1 MIHKDGRRH
10 QWEKNR
16 EAEGVELNEEKSAAL
31 TDVTKE
37 IRKRISKKDF
47 CGEQSTVSPNPGL
60 CSDPQQLLK
69 SLLQRQRQCPK
80 TARNL
85 RKPVELDRGSS
96 ALCAVHLQPLQGERP
111 WQSRACSSLS
121 CGGSPETHHQETV
134 VNSHDEAA
142 QFHFGKGPVVECLV
156 VQQKQE
162 VCASAVVE
170 KVCAEWEDGRCQGV
184 VRSLA

>member
-1 MIHKDGRRH
+1 M
-10 QWEKNR
+10 EKNR

-37 IRKRISKKDF
+37 IRKRISKKTSV
-47 CGEQSTVSPNPGL
+47 ESKAQSAPTLDSAQTPAASEKPAAAPETVSK
-60 CSDPQQLLK
+60 DRK
-69 SLLQRQRQCPK
+69 EPK
-80 TARNL
+80 E
-85 RKPVELDRGSS
+85 PVELDRGSS